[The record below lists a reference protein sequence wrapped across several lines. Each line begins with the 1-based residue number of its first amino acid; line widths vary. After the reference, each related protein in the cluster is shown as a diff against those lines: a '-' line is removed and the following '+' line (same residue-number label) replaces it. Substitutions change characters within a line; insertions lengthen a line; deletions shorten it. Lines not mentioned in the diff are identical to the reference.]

1 MTYPKQ
7 STTSHHEN
15 SNNINLVYTT
25 VAIDDGKNKHNHKI
39 YKKNI
44 IL

>member
-15 SNNINLVYTT
+15 ANNINLVYTT
-25 VAIDDGKNKHNHKI
+25 VAIDDGKKQA
-39 YKKNI
+39 
-44 IL
+44 